1 MTTGSSGSTGSAAP
15 AGPEWIAAMRALAA
29 QCGRAPSAHNTQPWQ
44 LRYEDAGVGVYW
56 DPARALP
63 VSDPTGRDLFLGLGA
78 YLETC
83 LIVAAGAGLGAD
95 VVMDVDRAA
104 RRVAWLV
111 PAAEPYATPFTPTDV
126 AERRSARGPY
136 APGLLPDDVLAD
148 AGAVVEEVGGIRH
161 VPARALAP
169 LLTRADRW
177 MFAAPEVT
185 AELREWL
192 RLRPSHPRYAQDGLT
207 DQALALTRAEA
218 VSLDMLLRPRV
229 YGTFRRA
236 GLPAA
241 LAASSRGL
249 LRGEGSALVLVG
261 PADAGPGDLV
271 ALGRG
276 LMRCWLTL
284 AAHGMATHPLSQ
296 ILDCPATDAEL
307 AALLGLSPHE
317 RAVAVFRAGRP
328 LSTPVRSAR
337 RGA

>member
-1 MTTGSSGSTGSAAP
+1 MTASP
-15 AGPEWIAAMRALAA
+15 AGPEWSAAMRALAA
-29 QCGRAPSAHNTQPWQ
+29 RCGRAPSAHNTQPWQ

-83 LIVAAGAGLGAD
+83 LVVAAGTGLGAD
-95 VVMDVDRAA
+95 VVVDVDRAA

-111 PAAEPYATPFTPTDV
+111 PAAEPYTTRFTPDDV
-126 AERRSARGPY
+126 AARRSARGPY
-136 APGLLPDDVLAD
+136 AAGLLPDDVLEDVGALVED
-148 AGAVVEEVGGIRH
+148 AGGVRH
-161 VPARALAP
+161 LPARALAP
-169 LLTRADRW
+169 LLARADRW

-207 DQALALTRAEA
+207 GQALGLSRAEA
-218 VSLDMLLRPRV
+218 AGLDMLLRPRV

-261 PADAGPGDLV
+261 PAGAGPADLV
-271 ALGRG
+271 ALGRAM
-276 LMRCWLTL
+276 MRCWLAL
-284 AAHGMATHPLSQ
+284 GVRGLATHPLSQ
-296 ILDCPATDAEL
+296 ILDCPATSAEL
-307 AALLGLSPHE
+307 AALLDLAAHE
-317 RAVAVFRAGRP
+317 RAVAVFRTGRP
-328 LSTPVRSAR
+328 LTEPPRSAR
-337 RGA
+337 RGG